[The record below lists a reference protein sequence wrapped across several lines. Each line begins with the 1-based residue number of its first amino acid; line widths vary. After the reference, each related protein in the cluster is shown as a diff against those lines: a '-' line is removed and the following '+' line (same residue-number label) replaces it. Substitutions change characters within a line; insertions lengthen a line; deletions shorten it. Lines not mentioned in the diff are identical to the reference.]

1 MYISLIVLF
10 YSSLFFHLFYDAM
23 ASVGDNLIF
32 FKRCLN
38 VCLSHNCSNSNQ
50 LKLFEEGQPFYL
62 KLFYWN
68 CDEECKY
75 QCQWSSIDY
84 LIKEL
89 GPITNL
95 PQFYG
100 KVIFKKIVSNL
111 LFNLIFCFVLLQWTF
126 YRIWGIQEPASALF
140 SFLNLITTYLAWTKY
155 CRQIFKLSS
164 KSNDTNFTA
173 FNTINKHFIHATIHA
188 ILSIN
193 AWLWSTIFHIRDT
206 SLTEVKNP

>member
-100 KVIFKKIVSNL
+100 KVIFKKN
-111 LFNLIFCFVLLQWTF
+111 CFQ
-126 YRIWGIQEPASALF
+126 P
-140 SFLNLITTYLAWTKY
+140 
-155 CRQIFKLSS
+155 
-164 KSNDTNFTA
+164 
-173 FNTINKHFIHATIHA
+173 FI
-188 ILSIN
+188 
-193 AWLWSTIFHIRDT
+193 
-206 SLTEVKNP
+206 